1 MIYIKI
7 PHAQTGAIS
16 IDTTMESILSSRG
29 VLLPSQF
36 PRDVA
41 SKITS
46 KAFNCAKNGGNSKS
60 DASCPPVNWG
70 HGCSGRL
77 QTRDLTVARTSSS
90 VVVVVP
96 SSASDDDSPGGFS
109 IFLGLNFGFR
119 VMALDVNLRW
129 WVWCEELGG
138 RLYVLW

>member
-1 MIYIKI
+1 
-7 PHAQTGAIS
+7 
-16 IDTTMESILSSRG
+16 MESILSSRG
-29 VLLPSQF
+29 VLLPCQF

-46 KAFNCAKNGGNSKS
+46 KAFNCAKSGGNLKS
-60 DASCPPVNWG
+60 DASCPPVMNWG

-90 VVVVVP
+90 VVVVP

-129 WVWCEELGG
+129 WVGVRNWVEGCMYSG
-138 RLYVLW
+138 RLREWKIYANVI